1 MRYEKLK
8 LHEAVPPQK
17 GFSSFSAAFPE
28 LNVESSQIPYGYCN
42 QFAQILESGKI
53 SWRGKTRFLPPV
65 LIRERARNSYFYIQ
79 LFFYFE
85 AVKELSIELSPSDTW
100 MVLYTYQGSVTVSFN
115 QQNYLLNDMSG
126 IWLPCDIPLNI
137 HADRFWEGCILFV
150 NGPAVPSLY
159 IDYLS
164 ADSFTFR
171 DDRLRHFEKI
181 SQDMLDEFSKDQAL
195 HDVFSSERLHH
206 LISYLIWENTESFKI
221 RKGKNDSIAALIDY
235 MQAHLSS
242 NITIEK
248 LSELSSISPYHLI
261 REFKKTTSF
270 SPIDFLLRLRINEA
284 KSLLQHT
291 SMPIKQISSSVGIED
306 EKYFSRLFRKRTGQS
321 PKQYRNSF
329 NKHL

>member
-1 MRYEKLK
+1 MRYNKIELQ
-8 LHEAVPPQK
+8 EATQPQD

-28 LNVESSQIPYGYCN
+28 LNVENEQIPYGFCN
-42 QFAQILESGKI
+42 QFEQIPKNGKI
-53 SWRGKTRFLPPV
+53 FYRGKAHYLPPV
-65 LIRERARNSYFYIQ
+65 LIREKARISYFYIQ

-85 AVKELSIELSPSDTW
+85 AVKELSIDLEPCDTW
-100 MVLYTYQGSVTVSFN
+100 MILYTYQGSATVTLN
-115 QQNYLLNDMSG
+115 QQSYLLNEVSG
-126 IWLPCDIPLNI
+126 IWLPCDMQLSIQVS
-137 HADRFWEGCILFV
+137 RYWEGCILFM

-159 IDYLS
+159 LDYLS

-284 KSLLQHT
+284 KNLLQHT
-291 SMPIKQISSSVGIED
+291 AMPIKQISASVGIED